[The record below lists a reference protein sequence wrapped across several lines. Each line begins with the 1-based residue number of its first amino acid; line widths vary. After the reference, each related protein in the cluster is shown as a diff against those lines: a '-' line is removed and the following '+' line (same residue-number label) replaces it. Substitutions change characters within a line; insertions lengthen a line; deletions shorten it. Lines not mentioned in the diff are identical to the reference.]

1 MQLLPYGFGASD
13 EFAEELKAYKTSKG
27 TIQYPVDKPL
37 PKFLVTR
44 IVKARVTLNE
54 VKSRK

>member
-1 MQLLPYGFGASD
+1 MDLGLLN